1 MNIQE
6 YEKVKDMDY
15 LEYCDYLQRK
25 YGISQ
30 TSYFTKNWSKCSK
43 VTRTAE
49 GLIVHHKF
57 EDHAIKLGDVKY
69 ARNNP
74 YEWQQPENL
83 VYCDYLE
90 HLLLHIMICENPAAD
105 KNKNEFVGIGGV
117 INHLVPELN
126 DLFSGWE
133 PSQPWRK
140 NCKDRIINNKDVY
153 LVLLNRFRMNYD
165 GVERNGK
172 SLCKFPSI
180 LLSSATSTSGTWSIK
195 NNIPLFNEIRNYLES
210 QKVNDPPSLAEDN
223 NNRFWSQYDII
234 II

>member
-15 LEYCDYLQRK
+15 LEYCDYLQSK
-25 YGISQ
+25 YGIST

-57 EDHAIKLGDVKY
+57 EDHAIMLCNVKY
-69 ARNNP
+69 AKYNP
-74 YEWQQPENL
+74 YEWQLPENL

-90 HLLLHIMICENPAAD
+90 HLLLHIMICETPAAG
-105 KNKNEFVGIGGV
+105 KNKNENVGIGGV

-140 NCKDRIINNKDVY
+140 NCKDRIINDKDVY
-153 LVLLNRFRMNYD
+153 FVLLNRFRMSYEGIEYCKRMPLYEFPDTLLKSASSNYD
-165 GVERNGK
+165 
-172 SLCKFPSI
+172 
-180 LLSSATSTSGTWSIK
+180 TWSIQ
-195 NNIPLFNEIRNYLES
+195 NNITLYDEICNYLES
-210 QKVNDPPSLAEDN
+210 QKANDPPSLAEDN
-223 NNRFWSQYDII
+223 NNRFWS
-234 II
+234 